1 MTSVVVVESPAKA
14 KTIEKYLGKDFKVLA
29 SYGHVRDLVEKNGAV
44 DPEHGYLMKY
54 AVAEEKEKH
63 ISAIAAAL
71 KKADTLYLAT
81 DPDREGE
88 AISWHLQEILG
99 ERGLLK
105 DRHVH
110 RVVFYEITEREVRKA
125 IQEPRAVEMN
135 LVNAYRARRAMD
147 HLIGFKLSP
156 LLWRKISPKLSAGR
170 VQSPAL
176 RMLVEREE
184 QIEAFRSQEYWSIE
198 AATGAAPA
206 VFTARLVEY
215 AGKKVI
221 DTFNREKP
229 EIFTF
234 QNAAQAT
241 EARET
246 LETAAGGASG
256 KLRVK
261 AVDRSQRRRR
271 PAPPFN
277 TSTLQQEASRKLG
290 FRTRNTMQVAQ
301 KLYEGIAIPEGTVG
315 LITYMRTDSVGLA
328 SEAVDDIRAFIVERY
343 GQKSL
348 PAQPNVYKTSAKNAQ
363 EAHEGI
369 RPTSI
374 RRTPEDLR
382 SFLSDEQFK
391 LYSLLWKRA
400 LASQMEPAV
409 YDMLAVDLVPALRA
423 EAGRFRATGSTLV
436 SPGFIAVYLEGK
448 DEGGDDDTEVKLPPV
463 QQGDLLPLEAVK
475 PEQHFTEPPP
485 RYTEASLVKALEE
498 VGIGRPSTYATI
510 ISTLLNRKYAELKG
524 RALKP
529 TDGGRVVSGFL
540 TGNFTRY
547 VDYDFTAHMEDELDE
562 VSRGEREWVP
572 LLEEFWKP
580 FAVLLKEKET
590 SVSREEAA
598 QVRELGLD
606 PNSGR
611 PVSARFGR
619 FGPFIQI
626 GTREDTEKPKWKGLQ
641 PGQSMFTIQL
651 PDALELFKLPRALGN
666 LPTGEPVSANTGMF
680 GPYVQ
685 YETVDQATGE
695 VLKKY
700 ASLREH
706 EPLKITLD
714 EAIAVIREKQEADAN
729 KLIKD
734 FGVDAL
740 RILRGRWG
748 PYLTNGEKNARI
760 PKDREPESLTL
771 EESRELIANA
781 PLPKR
786 RWGRPKAIAGKTAKK
801 ARRKTAWKPA
811 GAPAGNGAD
820 ALAPSSTVK
829 GTSKVA
835 RKATGKA
842 GKKKAKRKAA
852 GKAGPKAAGTAE
864 PAAE

>member
-1 MTSVVVVESPAKA
+1 MPNVVIVESPAKA

-29 SYGHVRDLVEKNGAV
+29 SYGHVRDLLEKDGAV

-54 AVAEEKEKH
+54 TVAEDKEKH
-63 ISAIAAAL
+63 IAAIASAL
-71 KKADTLYLAT
+71 KKGDTLYLAT

-105 DRHVH
+105 DRKVF
-110 RVVFYEITEREVRKA
+110 RVVFYEITEREVLEA
-125 IQEPRAVEMN
+125 IKQPRQVSMD
-135 LVNAYRARRAMD
+135 LVNAYRTRRAMD

-184 QIEAFRSQEYWSIE
+184 AIEAFRSQEYWSIE
-198 AATGAAPA
+198 AATGKPPG
-206 VFTARLVEY
+206 VFSARLVEY
-215 AGKKVI
+215 AGRKVV

-234 QNAAQAT
+234 QNASQAT
-241 EARET
+241 EAQQT
-246 LETAAGGASG
+246 LETASAGQ
-256 KLRVK
+256 LRVK
-261 AVDRSQRRRR
+261 AVERSQRRRR
-271 PAPPFN
+271 PAPPFI
-277 TSTLQQEASRKLG
+277 TSTLQQEASRKLA
-290 FRTRNTMQVAQ
+290 FRARNTMQVAQ

-328 SEAVDDIRAFIVERY
+328 KEAVDDIRGFIVERY
-343 GQKSL
+343 GKASL
-348 PAQPNVYKTSAKNAQ
+348 PAQPNIYKTSAKNAQ

-374 RRTPEDLR
+374 RRVPEDLR
-382 SFLSDEQFK
+382 SFLTDEQFK
-391 LYSLLWKRA
+391 LYSLIWKRTI
-400 LASQMEPAV
+400 ASQMEPAV
-409 YDMLAVDLVPALRA
+409 YDMLAVDLVPAQRA

-436 SPGFIAVYLEGK
+436 SPGFIAVYLEGR
-448 DEGGDDDTEVKLPPV
+448 DDVGDDDTDVKLPAV
-463 QQGDLLPLEAVK
+463 QQGDLLPLEAIK
-475 PEQHFTEPPP
+475 PEQHFTEPPA

-529 TDGGRVVSGFL
+529 TDGGRIVSGFL

-547 VDYDFTAHMEDELDE
+547 VDYDFTAHMENELDE
-562 VSRGEREWVP
+562 VSRGERDWVP
-572 LLEEFWKP
+572 VLEEFWKP
-580 FAVLLKEKET
+580 FAVLLKEKEA
-590 SVSREEAA
+590 SVTREEAA
-598 QVRELGLD
+598 QVRELGTD

-619 FGPFIQI
+619 FGSFIQI
-626 GTREDTEKPKWKGLQ
+626 GKREDEEKPKWKGLQ

-651 PDALELFKLPRALGN
+651 PDALELFKLPRALGT

-685 YETVDQATGE
+685 YEAVDTSTGE
-695 VLKKY
+695 VKKKY
-700 ASLREH
+700 VSLTAH
-706 EPLKITLD
+706 EPLKITLA
-714 EAIAVIREKQEADAN
+714 EAIEVIRAKQEADAN

-734 FGVDAL
+734 FGVENL

-748 PYLTNGEKNARI
+748 PYLTDTQKNARL
-760 PKDREPESLTL
+760 PKDRDPETISLD
-771 EESRELIANA
+771 EARVLIANA
-781 PLPKR
+781 PMPKR
-786 RWGRPKAIAGKTAKK
+786 RWGRPIITKPPAKKKATKKTGKKTEPATSGNGESVPAGDVAKRAKKTAPKPGKSPRKK
-801 ARRKTAWKPA
+801 AVR
-811 GAPAGNGAD
+811 
-820 ALAPSSTVK
+820 
-829 GTSKVA
+829 
-835 RKATGKA
+835 KA
-842 GKKKAKRKAA
+842 GKAKSA
-852 GKAGPKAAGTAE
+852 GGPAE
-864 PAAE
+864 PAAK

>member
-1 MTSVVVVESPAKA
+1 MTNVVVVESPAKA

-29 SYGHVRDLVEKNGAV
+29 SYGHVRDLLEKDGAV

-63 ISAIAAAL
+63 ISAIASAL
-71 KKADTLYLAT
+71 KKADALYLAT

-105 DRHVH
+105 DRKVY
-110 RVVFYEITEREVRKA
+110 RVVFYEITEREVLEA
-125 IQEPRAVEMN
+125 IQNPREVSMD
-135 LVNAYRARRAMD
+135 LVNAYRTRRAMD

-176 RMLVEREE
+176 RLLVEREE
-184 QIEAFRSQEYWSIE
+184 AIEAFRSQEYWSIE
-198 AATGAAPA
+198 AATGKPPG
-206 VFTARLVEY
+206 VFAARLVEY
-215 AGKKVI
+215 SSRKVV

-229 EIFTF
+229 ETFTF
-234 QNAAQAT
+234 QNAAQAQSAQQAL
-241 EARET
+241 EA
-246 LETAAGGASG
+246 AAGGE
-256 KLRVK
+256 LRVK
-261 AVDRSQRRRR
+261 TVERSQRRRR
-271 PAPPFN
+271 PAPPFI

-290 FRTRNTMQVAQ
+290 FRARNTMQVAQ

-328 SEAVDDIRAFIVERY
+328 KEAVDDIRGLIVERY
-343 GQKSL
+343 GKDSL

-374 RRTPEDLR
+374 RRIPEELR
-382 SFLSDEQFK
+382 SFLTDEQFK
-391 LYSLLWKRA
+391 LYSLIWKRTI
-400 LASQMEPAV
+400 ASQMEPAV
-409 YDMLAVDLVPALRA
+409 YDMLAVDLVPAQRA
-423 EAGRFRATGSTLV
+423 EVGRFRATGSTLV
-436 SPGFIAVYLEGK
+436 SPGFIAVYTEGR
-448 DEGGDDDTEVKLPPV
+448 DDAADDDTEVRLPPV
-463 QQGDLLPLEAVK
+463 QQGDLLPLAAVK
-475 PEQHFTEPPP
+475 PEQHFTEPPA

-529 TDGGRVVSGFL
+529 TDGGRIVSGFL

-547 VDYDFTAHMEDELDE
+547 VDFDFTAHMEDELDE
-562 VSRGEREWVP
+562 VSRGERDWVP
-572 LLEEFWKP
+572 VLEEFWKP
-580 FAVLLKEKET
+580 FAVLLKEKEA

-598 QVRELGLD
+598 QVRELGKD

-619 FGPFIQI
+619 FGSFIQI
-626 GTREDTEKPKWKGLQ
+626 GTRDDEEKPRWKGLQ
-641 PGQSMFTIQL
+641 PGQSMFTIDL

-666 LPTGEPVSANTGMF
+666 LPTGEPVVANTGQF

-685 YETVDQATGE
+685 YEVLDTATGE
-695 VLKKY
+695 VKKKY
-700 ASLREH
+700 VSLTAH
-706 EPLKITLD
+706 EPLKITLE
-714 EAIAVIREKQEADAN
+714 EAIEVIRAKQEADAN

-734 FGVDAL
+734 FGVDNL

-748 PYLTNGEKNARI
+748 PYLTDSEKNARL
-760 PKDREPESLTL
+760 PKDREPETVTL
-771 EESRELIANA
+771 AEARELIANA

-786 RWGRPKAIAGKTAKK
+786 RWGRPVVKKKVAKK
-801 ARRKTAWKPA
+801 T
-811 GAPAGNGAD
+811 
-820 ALAPSSTVK
+820 T
-829 GTSKVA
+829 
-835 RKATGKA
+835 
-842 GKKKAKRKAA
+842 KKRA
-852 GKAGPKAAGTAE
+852 PKAAGGGARGQAGHQRQRDSGGAARTKAKVAKSKSKSKRKTAKSKVAPDGGAE
-864 PAAE
+864 PATG